1 MPAAAPDVVATV
13 MVELL
18 PEVTE
23 AGLKETVTPAGAP
36 EADSATVWAD
46 PLVVA
51 VEMVLVAEAPG
62 STLPADGLAA
72 REKSFAGV
80 ALPTASFHRV

>member
-1 MPAAAPDVVATV
+1 MPGAVPAAVATV
-13 MVELL
+13 MAELL

-23 AGLKETVTPAGAP
+23 AGLKETVTPAAAP
-36 EADSATVWAD
+36 VADSFTVWAD

-62 STLPADGLAA
+62 STLPVAGAA
-72 REKSFAGV
+72 VREKSFAGV
-80 ALPTASFHRV
+80 ELVTARFHRV

>member
-1 MPAAAPDVVATV
+1 M
-13 MVELL
+13 ELL

-62 STLPADGLAA
+62 STLPEAGPTA
-72 REKSFAGV
+72 REKSFAGAV
-80 ALPTASFHRV
+80 PPTASFHRV